1 MAKKIQS
8 KKVGRPGMAGGS
20 VFTAVRLP
28 TPLSEAV
35 DAWSVKAKVSRSVAL
50 RRLIEG
56 GLKRRPKP

>member
-8 KKVGRPGMAGGS
+8 KKVGRPAMAGGS

-35 DAWSVKAKVSRSVAL
+35 DAWSIKAKVSRSVAL
-50 RRLIEG
+50 RRLIEA
-56 GLKRRPKP
+56 GLKRRPKA